1 MTDQRKSWFIPLL
14 TSIITSLS
22 VVAGAWF
29 SLQGTLGSADQQSE
43 AVRLEAAFERI
54 EHLEKQMRD
63 QQLSSNAKIIE
74 LTTKVF
80 KLQRQL
86 DKDLNIEDMFMEFME
101 GLPFEAWVKE
111 VDLAEDGEVLFTM
124 KYLNRAYQFK
134 YGVSQRRYAGSRDRD
149 IWGSHL
155 AEQFRETDLQVY
167 RTKSSIIV
175 TERFPSSVGDRHDT
189 SSYQEKVVL
198 KMYVELIQGKPL
210 IFGMVL
216 DRGVASESAGN
227 T

>member
-29 SLQGTLGSADQQSE
+29 SLQGTLGSADEQSE
-43 AVRLEAAFERI
+43 SVRLEAAFKRI

-111 VDLAEDGEVLFTM
+111 VNIADDGKVFFTM

-134 YGVSQRRYAGSRDRD
+134 YGVSQRRYSGSRDVD

-155 AEQFRETDLQVY
+155 AEQFRDNDLEVF
-167 RTKSSIIV
+167 RKKSSMIV

-189 SSYQEKVVL
+189 QAYQDKVVL
-198 KMYVELIQGKPL
+198 KMYVELIEGKPL
-210 IFGMVL
+210 IFGLVL
-216 DRGVASESAGN
+216 DKGVAAEAID
-227 T
+227 